1 MNNFE
6 ILQRIILNRRSNKPV
21 QMNGKKID
29 DSLVQQLLELADW
42 APTHG
47 HTEPWRF
54 IVYSDEAVKG
64 FCKEHAE
71 LYKSITPAEKFNTAT
86 FEKLSQMG
94 DKASHVIISYCKR
107 GDNPKI
113 PVLEEIAA
121 TSASI
126 ENILLGAEALDIA
139 VLWST
144 GGLVHNPA
152 LKQYFNLREEDTMM
166 AVLYL
171 GYVDEATKEGKRIV
185 PLENKIVWNR

>member
-6 ILQRIILNRRSNKPV
+6 TLQRIILNRRSNKPV
-21 QMNGKKID
+21 LMNGKKIED
-29 DSLVQQLLELADW
+29 NLVQQLLELADW

-54 IVYSDEAVKG
+54 IVFSDDAVTG
-64 FCKEHAE
+64 FCKTHAD
-71 LYKSITPAEKFNTAT
+71 LYKSITPEEKFTTAT
-86 FEKLSQMG
+86 YEKLLHMG
-94 DKASHVIISYCKR
+94 DKVSHAVIVYCKR

-121 TSASI
+121 TSAAI

-152 LKQYFNLREEDTMM
+152 LKQHFNLREEDTMM
-166 AVLYL
+166 ALLYL
-171 GYVDEATKEGKRIV
+171 GYVDETVKEGKRIV
-185 PLENKIVWNR
+185 PLEEKIVWNK